1 MAPIAHKLKP
11 TSLDD
16 FYGQKHLISPNKPLS
31 KMIENDNLT
40 SLIFYGPPGVGKTTL
55 ANIIANTTNKNF
67 ISINATSASKKDL
80 QAINK
85 DNNTI
90 IFIDE
95 IHRFNKAQQDYLL
108 PFMESGEIILIG
120 ATTENPYFEVNKALL
135 SRSIIFEFK
144 PLSNNDIKELITNSL
159 PKISDKKIENDA
171 LEYLTRLANNDARR
185 VLNLLEMTLSIMAD
199 KDTITIDDIKQTGQ
213 KPISNYDKD
222 GDSHYNT
229 ISAFIK
235 SMRGSD
241 PDATIYYLA
250 KMLNA
255 GEDIKF
261 IARRI
266 MISASEDVGLANPDA
281 LVVATNAALAV
292 ERIGMPEAR
301 IILAQAAILNAVSPK
316 SNASYNAINKA
327 MKIAQYDY
335 NIPDHLKDTHYKGA
349 KNLNHGID
357 YKYAHDYKNHYV
369 IQQYLPNDLVNYKFY
384 EPTHLGYENY
394 INQFK
399 TWLINEEKNQ
409 N

>member
-1 MAPIAHKLKP
+1 MPPIAHKLKP

-16 FYGQKHLISPNKPLS
+16 FYGQTHLIGPNKPLS

-67 ISINATSASKKDL
+67 ISVNATSASKKDL

-90 IFIDE
+90 VFIDE

-108 PFMESGEIILIG
+108 PFVESGEIVLIG

-144 PLSNNDIKELITNSL
+144 SLTNNDIKELIKNSL
-159 PKISDKKIENDA
+159 PKISDKKIEDSA
-171 LEYLTRLANNDARR
+171 LEYLTKLANNDARR
-185 VLNLLEMTLSIMAD
+185 VLNLLEMTLNIMPD
-199 KDTITIDDIKQTGQ
+199 KDTITIDDIKGTGQ

-222 GDSHYNT
+222 GDNHYNT

-241 PDATIYYLA
+241 PDATVYYLA

-316 SNASYNAINKA
+316 SNASYNAINAA

-335 NIPDHLKDTHYKGA
+335 NIPDHLKDSHYKGA
-349 KNLNHGID
+349 KNLNHGVD

-369 IQQYLPNDLVNYKFY
+369 TQQYLPNDLLNYKFY
-384 EPTHLGYENY
+384 EPTHLGYEEY

-399 TWLINEEKNQ
+399 TWLLNEENNKF
-409 N
+409 